1 MNRLSQNIL
10 KQRKAANLT
19 QEQLAAELGVTPQSV
34 SNWERGGA
42 PDISLLPVL
51 ANFFSVTIDEL
62 MGNSTENVQEQ
73 KKAFWRELNNISDSE
88 ELLNRLLDEYRKF
101 PHDCLI
107 MHRLMHTIP
116 QNRKENIVFIE
127 ELCEKLLSESNDP
140 DLRESAIS
148 LMARISRKEER
159 EKWLSR
165 LPRRMLCRQQIMR
178 KWCLIQDGDVSGAA
192 KQSDILAVIQIDEFC
207 ENLIPDGIDTQ
218 EKEKRIRKQIA
229 VLESLRESGTLPD
242 AWLSLYAYKTLVLS
256 ACLFGSREEKKYP
269 EAWQCFEVAIS
280 CFEKWFTIPDAAL
293 LSTGFGEVRLTKD
306 RKFAVHSNG
315 TREYIAYCTS
325 SFGRITPDYLL
336 NSCLKEQNR
345 WAWFNPVRNDAQFV
359 ETVKRIETYMG

>member
-10 KQRKAANLT
+10 KLRKSANLT

-42 PDISLLPVL
+42 PDISMLPVL

-62 MGNSTENVQEQ
+62 MGNSAENVKEQ
-73 KKAFWRELNNISDSE
+73 KKAFWRELNTITDSE
-88 ELLNRLLDEYRKF
+88 ELLNCLLDEYRKF

-107 MHRLMHTIP
+107 MHRLMHTLP
-116 QNRKENIVFIE
+116 QNRKENLVFIE

-165 LPRRMLCRQQIMR
+165 LPRRMLCRQHMMR
-178 KWCLIQDGDVSGAA
+178 KWCYMRDGDVSGAVA
-192 KQSDILAVIQIDEFC
+192 QSDVLAVIQIDEFC
-207 ENLIPDGIDTQ
+207 DNLIPDEIGAQ
-218 EKEKRIRKQIA
+218 EKEKRIRKQID
-229 VLESLRESGTLPD
+229 VLESLRVNDLLPE
-242 AWLSLYAYKTLVLS
+242 AWLSMYAYKTLVLS
-256 ACLFGSREEKKYP
+256 ACLFGSLDEKKYA
-269 EAWQCFEVAIS
+269 EAWDAFELAVS
-280 CFEKWFTIPDAAL
+280 CFEKWFAIPETAL
-293 LSTGFGEVRLTKD
+293 LATGFGDIRLTKD
-306 RKFAVHSNG
+306 RQFAVHSDG

-325 SFGRITPDYLL
+325 ALGRITADYLL
-336 NSCLKEQNR
+336 NVCLKEEKR
-345 WAWFNPVRNDAQFV
+345 WAWFNPVRNDMRFA
-359 ETVKRIETYMG
+359 EAVKRIEAYMG